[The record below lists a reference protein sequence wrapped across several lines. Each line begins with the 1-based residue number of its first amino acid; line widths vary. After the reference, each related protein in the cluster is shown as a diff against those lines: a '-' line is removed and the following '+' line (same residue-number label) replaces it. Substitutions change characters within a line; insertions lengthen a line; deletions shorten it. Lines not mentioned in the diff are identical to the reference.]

1 MPPAHQ
7 EREDVNYA
15 HKRSRWDGWGGPL
28 GSRMARESQER
39 KLAWVFLQL
48 KVGQAERSCAE
59 QGPVWFESL
68 AGAKEGTQAF
78 LAACPG
84 EGGAQEEGEG

>member
-15 HKRSRWDGWGGPL
+15 HKRSRWDGRGGPL
-28 GSRMARESQER
+28 GSRM
-39 KLAWVFLQL
+39 AWVFLQL